1 MSCHPGVHPSAH
13 TLAVRAGAP
22 EGSGGWARPLV
33 GRGGLVT
40 LFPSVTI
47 ASSLLHR
54 QKYVVSDKLHG
65 HPPRGSQTWRMSFC
79 APAKCMAQGCSGRTA
94 SGCCKPSKWPLP
106 LAVPGGQGGTSPLP
120 AARWPGP
127 CSTAHPC
134 VPGCGSWRTPPGPE
148 LPSCISVLLLRKLG
162 PHLTGAVYTEGTS
175 NRNPVTFFKPYQ
187 VWGEGGRGADFMNP
201 WSAARTRANGK
212 SGRVKKSPYKNN
224 LLSHMCAAARKEI
237 LNCGLHL
244 YTFLQMLLD
253 TEPVECRH
261 NLPIK

>member
-94 SGCCKPSKWPLP
+94 SGCCKPNKWPLP

-148 LPSCISVLLLRKLG
+148 L
-162 PHLTGAVYTEGTS
+162 
-175 NRNPVTFFKPYQ
+175 
-187 VWGEGGRGADFMNP
+187 
-201 WSAARTRANGK
+201 ARTQPDPCTALVHFRVAPEEARTPFDRRRLHRRHIK
-212 SGRVKKSPYKNN
+212 SQS
-224 LLSHMCAAARKEI
+224 SHIFQAVP
-237 LNCGLHL
+237 G
-244 YTFLQMLLD
+244 
-253 TEPVECRH
+253 VG
-261 NLPIK
+261 